1 VSGKATDSIKYMN
14 EVAIMKI
21 VVGYEKNNVSGKTM
35 EMALKHAQAFDG
47 EILLVT
53 SMLGGDKPDK
63 QDIIDVEKNLAQAK
77 KYFNDAGVTCET
89 HLLIRGFET
98 GEDLVIFAKEQ
109 NAAEI
114 IIGIKRRSKV
124 GKFIFGSTAQIVIL
138 DAHCPVLTVK

>member
-1 VSGKATDSIKYMN
+1 
-14 EVAIMKI
+14 MKI
-21 VVGYEKNNVSGKTM
+21 VVGYEKNNVSKKTL

-53 SMLGGDKPDK
+53 SMIGGDKQEK
-63 QDIIDVEKNLAQAK
+63 QEIIDAKNNLSQAK
-77 KYFNDAGVTCET
+77 KYFDNAGVTSET

-109 NAAEI
+109 NADEI

-124 GKFIFGSTAQIVIL
+124 GKFVFGSTAQIVIL
-138 DAHCPVLTVK
+138 DAHCPVIAMK

>member
-1 VSGKATDSIKYMN
+1 
-14 EVAIMKI
+14 MKI
-21 VVGYEKNNVSGKTM
+21 VVGYEKNNVSKKIL

-53 SMLGGDKPDK
+53 SMIGGDKQEK
-63 QDIIDVEKNLAQAK
+63 QEIIDAKNNLSQAK
-77 KYFNDAGVTCET
+77 KYFDNAGVTSET

-109 NAAEI
+109 NADEI

-124 GKFIFGSTAQIVIL
+124 GKFVFGSTAQIVIL
-138 DAHCPVLTVK
+138 DAHCPVIAMK

>member
-1 VSGKATDSIKYMN
+1 
-14 EVAIMKI
+14 MKI

-35 EMALKHAQAFDG
+35 EMALQHAQAFGG

-53 SMLGGDKPDK
+53 SMIGGDKPEK
-63 QDIIDVEKNLAQAK
+63 QDIINAEKNLAQAK
-77 KYFNDAGVTCET
+77 KYFDDAGVTSET

-98 GEDLVIFAKEQ
+98 GEDLVMFAKEH
-109 NAAEI
+109 NADQI